1 MGCNRAV
8 WQRPEGGMNM
18 SFVFEHS
25 VLGFCWWDLPAL
37 IVLILVVVAFIW
49 KHHDM
54 KKQERELEDQ
64 ISELYAD
71 DTVKLDSRT

>member
-1 MGCNRAV
+1 
-8 WQRPEGGMNM
+8 M

-54 KKQERELEDQ
+54 KKQERELEDE
-64 ISELYAD
+64 ISKLYVD
-71 DTVKLDSRT
+71 DTVQLDTQS